1 MQDLRG
7 RLVRAKEECLA
18 SRHGLKPS
26 DEVLEGLRALEDGN
40 PFSKEYRNL
49 EIEVEDMVER
59 HKKSELDWLDE
70 QIRKTTTWL
79 KRIERLAKKMT
90 ACIEIGRGLQGAI
103 QGIASNASD
112 AAILSA
118 TGTKRLDTEL
128 VQVEGILGRIK
139 SERLQIEAATA
150 FAASLL
156 TNGEALHQCTFD
168 TLDLVDETQDADLSA
183 PRKRWRKAIRLVIND
198 LRQGKERKR
207 QKALA
212 ALDRTARISMND
224 EPDERQLRSG
234 LLCI

>member
-7 RLVRAKEECLA
+7 RLVGAKENCLS

-59 HKKSELDWLDE
+59 HKKSELEWLDE
-70 QIRKTTTWL
+70 QIRKITTWL

-90 ACIEIGRGLQGAI
+90 ACIEIGRELKGVI

-112 AAILSA
+112 VATLSA
-118 TGTKRLDTEL
+118 TGTTRLDTEL

-156 TNGEALHQCTFD
+156 TNGEALQQRM
-168 TLDLVDETQDADLSA
+168 ELSLCHRSSS
-183 PRKRWRKAIRLVIND
+183 PGV
-198 LRQGKERKR
+198 LR
-207 QKALA
+207 
-212 ALDRTARISMND
+212 MNFSF
-224 EPDERQLRSG
+224 L
-234 LLCI
+234 